1 MYLTNRIKLHY
12 KNILYQDLL
21 LKNQRP
27 IFLKNCCVLSHN
39 NTRASQDRGR
49 PGVVVSSPQPIIS
62 EIIVSTSSK
71 KVLIDHVLLLSYIN
85 SLNLITGQI
94 PTKTKSRKS
103 IANFKLRSSQ
113 LMGCKVNLRGERGD
127 YFIDKLLSIVF
138 PKIREFE
145 PTPRQSTPRGHPKG
159 LGSTPRGHPK
169 GLGSTIFFTF
179 QHTVGKNCNTRAGRE
194 ENCRVSTLTVSLKD
208 LFLFPELEENYDL
221 FENLNGI
228 DITFVT
234 TAKSKEETLLLL
246 SGFQL
251 PVT

>member
-159 LGSTPRGHPK
+159 LGST
-169 GLGSTIFFTF
+169 IFFTF

>member
-21 LKNQRP
+21 LKN
-27 IFLKNCCVLSHN
+27 VN
-39 NTRASQDRGR
+39 N
-49 PGVVVSSPQPIIS
+49 VVQPTIS
-62 EIIVSTSSK
+62 EIIVSISSK

-113 LMGCKVNLRGERGD
+113 LMGCKVNLRGKRCE

-145 PTPRQSTPRGHPKG
+145 YIN
-159 LGSTPRGHPK
+159 GSTATAKKEKTTGDSNKINNDQQQLSQPCGLTSPLVESRRSIIIYNSPSGLYPPGRG
-169 GLGSTIFFTF
+169 SITI
-179 QHTVGKNCNTRAGRE
+179 
-194 ENCRVSTLTVSLKD
+194 SLKD

-228 DITFVT
+228 DITFIT

-251 PVT
+251 PVLKT

>member
-21 LKNQRP
+21 LKNVNSLP
-27 IFLKNCCVLSHN
+27 IFS
-39 NTRASQDRGR
+39 NTRASAKKLA
-49 PGVVVSSPQPIIS
+49 QPTIS

-71 KVLIDHVLLLSYIN
+71 KVLVDHVLLLSYIN

-113 LMGCKVNLRGERGD
+113 LMGCKVNLRGEQCE

-145 PTPRQSTPRGHPKG
+145 RLHACEVLATG
-159 LGSTPRGHPK
+159 
-169 GLGSTIFFTF
+169 
-179 QHTVGKNCNTRAGRE
+179 
-194 ENCRVSTLTVSLKD
+194 VSTLTVSLKD

-251 PVT
+251 PVLKTNEK